1 MPRSRSRSSSSPK
14 KLSADIGVNA
24 LSAGADWR
32 LKRATAADAAA
43 LSLVASACFLE
54 TFAGLLEGP
63 DIVAHCAKANHQGAF
78 RDWAQAAGSRVVV
91 AEIADGGAPIGYS
104 VLTTPDLP
112 AVDVQADDIELRR
125 IYTLSRA
132 HGTGL
137 GPALMA
143 QALLDARDMGR
154 KRVLLGVYVGNERA
168 RAFYEKQGF
177 IKVGERQYQVGATL
191 CDDVIYALPL

>member
-1 MPRSRSRSSSSPK
+1 
-14 KLSADIGVNA
+14 
-24 LSAGADWR
+24 

-63 DIVAHCAKANHQGAF
+63 DIVAHCAKANHQDAF
-78 RDWAQAAGSRVVV
+78 RAWAEAAGNRVVV
-91 AEIADGGAPIGYS
+91 AEIASGGAPIGYT

-112 AVDVQADDIELRR
+112 AIETSSADIELRR

-143 QALLDARDMGR
+143 QALLDARAMGGER
-154 KRVLLGVYVGNERA
+154 MLLGVYAGNERA

-191 CDDVIYALPL
+191 CDDVIYALQL

>member
-1 MPRSRSRSSSSPK
+1 M
-14 KLSADIGVNA
+14 
-24 LSAGADWR
+24 SAGADWR

-54 TFAGLLEGP
+54 TFAGILQGA
-63 DIVAHCAKANHQGAF
+63 DIVAHCAAANDPAAF
-78 RDWAQAAGSRVVV
+78 RAWSDDADSRVVL
-91 AEIADGGAPIGYS
+91 AEIASGAAPIGYS

-112 AVDVQADDIELRR
+112 AVDINADDIELRR
-125 IYTLSRA
+125 IYTLSCA

-143 QALLDARDMGR
+143 QALVDARAMGR
-154 KRVLLGVYVGNERA
+154 QRMLLGVYARNDRA

-177 IKVGERQYQVGATL
+177 TKVGERQYRVGASL
-191 CDDVIYALPL
+191 CDDVIYALTL

>member
-1 MPRSRSRSSSSPK
+1 MPRSRSRSSSPPT
-14 KLSADIGVNA
+14 KLSADTG
-24 LSAGADWR
+24 WR

-43 LSLVASACFLE
+43 LSLFASACFLE

-63 DIVAHCAKANHQGAF
+63 DIVAHCAKANHQDAF
-78 RDWAQAAGSRVVV
+78 RDWTDAAGSRVVI
-91 AEIADGGAPIGYS
+91 AEIASGGAPIGYS

-112 AVDVQADDIELRR
+112 AINIHPDDIELRR
-125 IYTLSRA
+125 IYTLSRT

-143 QALLDARDMGR
+143 QALLDARALGR
-154 KRVLLGVYVGNERA
+154 QRVLLGVYAGNERA

-177 IKVGERQYQVGATL
+177 EKVGERQYQVGATL
-191 CDDVIYALPL
+191 CDDMIYALQL

>member
-1 MPRSRSRSSSSPK
+1 M
-14 KLSADIGVNA
+14 SADTG
-24 LSAGADWR
+24 WR

-63 DIVAHCAKANHQGAF
+63 DIVAHCAKANHQDAF
-78 RDWAQAAGSRVVV
+78 RDWAEAADSRVVV
-91 AEIADGGAPIGYS
+91 AEIASGGAPIGYS

-112 AVDVQADDIELRR
+112 AINIHPDDIELRR
-125 IYTLSRA
+125 IYTLSRT

-137 GPALMA
+137 GTALMA
-143 QALLDARDMGR
+143 QALLDARALGR
-154 KRVLLGVYVGNERA
+154 QRVLLGVYAGNERA

-177 IKVGERQYQVGATL
+177 EKVSERQYQVGATS
-191 CDDVIYALPL
+191 CDDMIYALQL

>member
-1 MPRSRSRSSSSPK
+1 MRRSRSRSSSPPTN
-14 KLSADIGVNA
+14 LSADTG
-24 LSAGADWR
+24 WR

-54 TFAGLLEGP
+54 TFAGILQGV
-63 DIVAHCAKANHQGAF
+63 DIVAHCATANDAGVY
-78 RDWAQAAGSRVVV
+78 RGWADDSGIRVVV
-91 AEIADGGAPIGYS
+91 AEIANGGAPIGYS
-104 VLTTPDLP
+104 VLTSPDFP
-112 AVDVQADDIELRR
+112 AVETQPDDIELRR

-143 QALLDARDMGR
+143 QALLDARAMGR
-154 KRVLLGVYVGNERA
+154 KRVLLGVYAGNDRA

-177 IKVGERQYQVGATL
+177 EAVGTRQYQVGATL
-191 CDDVIYALPL
+191 CDDVIYALTL

>member
-1 MPRSRSRSSSSPK
+1 MPRPRSRSSSSLK
-14 KLSADIGVNA
+14 KLSADIG
-24 LSAGADWR
+24 WR

-54 TFAGLLEGP
+54 TFAGLLEGA
-63 DIVAHCAKANHQGAF
+63 DIVAHCAKANHQDTF
-78 RDWAQAAGSRVVV
+78 RAWVQMAASRVVV
-91 AEIADGGAPIGYS
+91 AEIASGGAPIGYT

-137 GPALMA
+137 GPALMG

-154 KRVLLGVYVGNERA
+154 KRVLLGVYAGNERA
-168 RAFYEKQGF
+168 RAFYQKQGF
-177 IKVGERQYQVGATL
+177 AKVGERQYQVGATL

>member
-1 MPRSRSRSSSSPK
+1 MRRSRSRSSSPPK
-14 KLSADIGVNA
+14 NLSADSG
-24 LSAGADWR
+24 WR

-63 DIVAHCAKANHQGAF
+63 DIVAHCAKANHQDAF
-78 RDWAQAAGSRVVV
+78 RAWVEDTDSRVVV
-91 AEIADGGAPIGYS
+91 AEIASGGAPIGYS
-104 VLTTPDLP
+104 LLTMPDLP
-112 AVDVQADDIELRR
+112 AVETQADDIELRR

-143 QALLDARDMGR
+143 QALLDARAMGR
-154 KRVLLGVYVGNERA
+154 KRVLLGVYAGNDRA
-168 RAFYEKQGF
+168 RAFYQKQGF
-177 IKVGERQYQVGATL
+177 VKVGERRYQVGATL
-191 CDDVIYALPL
+191 CDDAIYALAL

>member
-1 MPRSRSRSSSSPK
+1 
-14 KLSADIGVNA
+14 
-24 LSAGADWR
+24 

-43 LSLVASACFLE
+43 LSLVASAAFLE

-63 DIVAHCAKANHQGAF
+63 DIVAHCAKANHQDAF
-78 RDWAQAAGSRVVV
+78 RDWAEAADSCVVV
-91 AEIADGGAPIGYS
+91 AEIATGGAPIGYT
-104 VLTTPDLP
+104 VLTKPNMP
-112 AVDVQADDIELRR
+112 AVKTSPTDIELRR

-143 QALLDARDMGR
+143 QALLDARAMR
-154 KRVLLGVYVGNERA
+154 CERVLLGVYAGNERA

-177 IKVGERQYQVGATL
+177 AKVGERQYQVGATL
-191 CDDVIYALPL
+191 CDDVIYALQL

>member
-1 MPRSRSRSSSSPK
+1 M
-14 KLSADIGVNA
+14 SAAN
-24 LSAGADWR
+24 ADWR

-54 TFAGLLEGP
+54 TFAGFLEGP
-63 DIVAHCAKANHQGAF
+63 DIVAHCAKANHQDAF
-78 RDWAQAAGSRVVV
+78 RDWAEAPASRVIV
-91 AEIADGGAPIGYS
+91 AEIANGAAPIGYS

-112 AVDVQADDIELRR
+112 AVETSRADVELRR

-143 QALLDARDMGR
+143 QALLDARAMGR
-154 KRVLLGVYVGNERA
+154 ERILLGVYAGNQRA

-177 IKVGERQYQVGATL
+177 AKVGERQYQVGATL
-191 CDDVIYALPL
+191 CDDVIYALQL